1 MDFLPWGASSSP
13 SGSVTKE
20 KPCPPTCQQG
30 KPSQGWAGASGGG
43 FLVSANASLINRSGV
58 DGELGACWKESRHA
72 PSSSKCTRPSCLCFQ
87 KLPMRAHIS
96 HHVSDNIKHE
106 LCFSPRFFLCLPGSY
121 VLSPLCRVEAR
132 SLSSTQFP
140 PQQSLSTTS
149 GTVLLQEGFIS
160 FENRT
165 LAESVTRQGSLARG
179 RALVW

>member
-20 KPCPPTCQQG
+20 QPCPPTCQQG
-30 KPSQGWAGASGGG
+30 KPSQGWARASGGG

-72 PSSSKCTRPSCLCFQ
+72 PSSSECTSPSCLCFQ

-106 LCFSPRFFLCLPGSY
+106 LCFSPASFFVFQAAMCY
-121 VLSPLCRVEAR
+121 PLCAGWRHVPSPALNSLHNNPYLPLLELSFSKRVSFPSKIAL
-132 SLSSTQFP
+132 SLNP
-140 PQQSLSTTS
+140 
-149 GTVLLQEGFIS
+149 
-160 FENRT
+160 
-165 LAESVTRQGSLARG
+165 
-179 RALVW
+179 

>member
-13 SGSVTKE
+13 SGSVAKE

-43 FLVSANASLINRSGV
+43 FLVSANASLINRNGV

-72 PSSSKCTRPSCLCFQ
+72 PSSSECTRPSCLCFQ

-106 LCFSPRFFLCLPGSY
+106 LCFSP
-121 VLSPLCRVEAR
+121 PLL
-132 SLSSTQFP
+132 SLSSRQLCAIPSVQGGGTFP
-140 PQQSLSTTS
+140 LQHSIPSTTILIYHFWNCPS
-149 GTVLLQEGFIS
+149 PRGFHFLRKS
-160 FENRT
+160 HSR
-165 LAESVTRQGSLARG
+165 
-179 RALVW
+179 